1 MKEVTLK
8 LDETSIEILSHLD
21 AIHRETFINYC
32 IRIGKQAELYGVM
45 TGEIDAVPEAIGS
58 TESREVPVPE
68 PEPTSSVSDLS
79 IGW

>member
-45 TGEIDAVPEAIGS
+45 TGSMDVEPQISGS
-58 TESREVPVPE
+58 IKEETVEVPE
-68 PEPTSSVSDLS
+68 PEPTSAVSDLS